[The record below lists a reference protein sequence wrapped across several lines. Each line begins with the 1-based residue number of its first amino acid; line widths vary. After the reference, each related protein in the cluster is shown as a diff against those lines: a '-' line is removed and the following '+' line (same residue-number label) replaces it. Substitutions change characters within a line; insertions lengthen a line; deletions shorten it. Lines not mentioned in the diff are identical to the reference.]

1 MSRLHLL
8 FALPLAVTMSLSAA
22 AAATPAAPAAATA
35 APAATPT
42 PAAPSDAAN
51 MVRYVAT
58 YGEYSILLPEA
69 PQVQTLWS
77 GGTGKIPYL
86 DQQPEAGVAGET
98 ATYKRVDPDT
108 GDSLDVRITTIR
120 APESFLA
127 TLTEQG
133 MTDMLDKE
141 FAGLSLD
148 RRQASYS
155 GGSKTLKWATVS
167 GYHVDQQNHL
177 FFDIAHYLAGLNSVT
192 VVRISYNLENPGF
205 QKYYDT
211 IGKSIAYVGN

>member
-8 FALPLAVTMSLSAA
+8 FALPLAVTLSLAAAQAAEAPAPSPAA
-22 AAATPAAPAAATA
+22 AAAPAPAAA
-35 APAATPT
+35 PADP
-42 PAAPSDAAN
+42 AN

-58 YGEYSILLPEA
+58 YGEYSLLLPEA
-69 PQVQTLWS
+69 PQVQTLWA
-77 GGTGKIPYL
+77 GGSAKVPYL
-86 DQQPEAGVAGET
+86 DQQPEPGVAGET

-108 GDSLDVRITTIR
+108 GDSFEVRVTTIR
-120 APESFLA
+120 APESFLS

-141 FAGLSLD
+141 FTGLSLD

-167 GYHVDQQNHL
+167 GYHVDKENHL